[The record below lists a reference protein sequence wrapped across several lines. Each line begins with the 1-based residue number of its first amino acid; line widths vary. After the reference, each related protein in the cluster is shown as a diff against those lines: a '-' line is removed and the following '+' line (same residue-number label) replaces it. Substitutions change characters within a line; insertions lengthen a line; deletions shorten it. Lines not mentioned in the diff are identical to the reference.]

1 MTYEVDYL
9 CKIITTDGFNY
20 LASKNFQKKKP
31 NYVYVAIS
39 LNFNKFFQLSSWEPI
54 TEVLTALA

>member
-1 MTYEVDYL
+1 MVMTYEVDYL

-20 LASKNFQKKKP
+20 LASKTSKDKKQKT

-54 TEVLTALA
+54 TEK